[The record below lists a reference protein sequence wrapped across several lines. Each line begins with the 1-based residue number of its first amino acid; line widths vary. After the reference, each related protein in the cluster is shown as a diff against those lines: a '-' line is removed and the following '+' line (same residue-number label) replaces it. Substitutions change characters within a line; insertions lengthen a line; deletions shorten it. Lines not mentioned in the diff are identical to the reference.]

1 LARSAARAA
10 AVERREVAMR
20 RETLTPRPDWPAKVE
35 ALGLDFHTQAGEPYW
50 WEAACYAF
58 SADEIDVLEEATETL
73 HRLCLEAVDRLV
85 QGGDLSRLDIPQ
97 AYWRWIVES
106 WRRGDPDLYGRF
118 DLVYDGTSPPKMLE
132 YNADTPTALIEAAV
146 VQWYWLEEV
155 KPGGDQFNSLHEKL
169 IDRWT
174 ALRERASRAGRT
186 PALHLSG
193 AFAELE
199 DRRTIEY
206 MQDVASQAGWAT
218 SLLDVSDI
226 GWNGRFFTDLSETQI
241 RFLFKLYP
249 WEWMLRE
256 AFGRHL
262 LGDLIGIVE
271 PPWKMLLSNKAIL
284 AVLWE
289 MFPDHP
295 HLLPASRERSTIGG
309 ACVEKPIHGREGKDV
324 RVLGAAEP
332 ATGHRGRVYQ
342 ALAPLPVFDGWHALI
357 GSWIVG
363 GKAAGMGIR
372 EDRVPITTN
381 TSRFVPHY
389 FA

>member
-1 LARSAARAA
+1 
-10 AVERREVAMR
+10 MR

-35 ALGLDFHTQAGEPYW
+35 TLGLDFHTQGDEPYW
-50 WEAACYAF
+50 WESACYAF
-58 SADEIDVLEEATETL
+58 SADEIDILEEATETL
-73 HRLCLEAVDRLV
+73 HRLCLEAVERLV

-97 AYWRWIVES
+97 AYWRWIGES
-106 WRRGDPDLYGRF
+106 WRRSDPGLYGRF
-118 DLVYDGTSPPKMLE
+118 DLVYDGISPPKMLE

-155 KPGGDQFNSLHEKL
+155 KPGCDQFNSLHEKL
-169 IDRWT
+169 IDHWK
-174 ALRERASRAGRT
+174 ALRERASRAGRE

-206 MQDVASQAGWAT
+206 VQDVAGQAGWAT

-262 LGDLIGIVE
+262 LSDLIGIVE

-295 HLLPASRERSTIGG
+295 HLLPAARERSMIGG
-309 ACVEKPIHGREGKDV
+309 ACVEKPIYGREGKDV

-332 ATGHRGRVYQ
+332 ATGQRGRVYQ

-389 FA
+389 FV